1 MGAGGCKRKGK
12 VNNILLGI
20 GGYML
25 CQLMMPRLLAAMS
38 VFEHAYVKTALKK
51 KIKKHMLKILF
62 QEQETSVLSYHRAV
76 A

>member
-38 VFEHAYVKTALKK
+38 VFEHAYVKTALKEK
-51 KIKKHMLKILF
+51 
-62 QEQETSVLSYHRAV
+62 
-76 A
+76 

>member
-51 KIKKHMLKILF
+51 THMLKILF
-62 QEQETSVLSYHRAV
+62 QEQENSVLSYHRAV